1 MKLFGRKINK
11 ENIDVDKLMGSPVFK
26 SMFGVNMDK
35 TDVQEATLTTCLKI
49 LSDAVSKLPIKV
61 HNDNSEAD
69 HYLNDL
75 LKLRPNKMMTAST
88 LWGAAEYQRSYYGYS
103 MMAIE
108 RDTSGK
114 VISLI
119 PLKNEGITIYVD
131 DVGLLENQEAP
142 LVFTYQQGGNKY
154 SFRYDEVLYFVG
166 LTEDGVTPIPLK
178 DRLQTIIDNAKEAN
192 RYTNFYLKNGLHS
205 RGVVKYI
212 GDLSEAKQEELQARM
227 TRVAGGIEKAG
238 QLLPLPIGFD
248 YQSISTSM
256 ADSQFVELQQL
267 TERQIASAFG
277 IKMHQL
283 NSLERST
290 HNNIEHQQKEFY
302 MDTLQPILTAYEQEM
317 TYKLLTDE
325 EISEGF
331 FIRFN
336 VDAMLRSDL
345 KTRYEAYNE
354 GIQGGFLKPDE
365 ARAKENL
372 TSEPGGDRL
381 YFNGN
386 MIPVVQAGNQYSKG
400 GGNGE

>member
-142 LVFTYQQGGNKY
+142 LVFMYQQGGNEY

-227 TRVAGGIEKAG
+227 TRVSGGIEKAG

-317 TYKLLTDE
+317 TYKLLTDK

-365 ARAKENL
+365 ARVKENL
-372 TSEPGGDRL
+372 TPEPGGDRL

-400 GGNGE
+400 GESE